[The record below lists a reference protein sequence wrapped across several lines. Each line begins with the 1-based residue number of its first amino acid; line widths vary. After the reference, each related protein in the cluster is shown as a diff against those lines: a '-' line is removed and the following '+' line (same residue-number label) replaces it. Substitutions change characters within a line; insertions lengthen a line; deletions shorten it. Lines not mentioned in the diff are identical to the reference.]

1 MLIIDKKNKDFKK
14 TLKTILGRGDSD
26 SSKFEPI
33 VREILEAVKTSGD
46 KALLSYTEKFDSVNL
61 KGKLKVT
68 DSEIKSA
75 LKEVS
80 KKDKAV
86 MEEAAMRIESFHKNQ
101 LQSSWMYLEGNGTVL
116 GQKVSPLNRVGVYV
130 PGGKASYPSTV
141 LMSAIPARVAG
152 VNEVVMATPPNKK
165 GKINPFV
172 LVAASISGVDKIFK
186 MGGAQ
191 SIGALAYG
199 TKTIPKVDKIVG
211 PGNIY
216 VATAKKLVF
225 GTVDIDMVAGPSE
238 ILIINDGSGRADWIA
253 ADLLSQAEHDELA
266 SSILI
271 TTSTK
276 MAKAVKVEVA
286 TQLKKLKRKEIA
298 SASINSYGL
307 IITVKTLNEAFKIS
321 NNIAPE
327 HLELAVDNAKDYLKK
342 VTNAGA
348 VFLGHYTPEAL
359 GDYVAGPNHTL
370 PTGGTARFSSPLGV
384 YDYIKRTSVIGYTEA
399 DLKSIAKTTERF
411 AKMEGLDGHA
421 KSVSIRTKGLK
432 K

>member
-46 KALLSYTEKFDSVNL
+46 KALLSYTEKFDGVNL

-80 KKDKAV
+80 KKDKFV
-86 MEEAAMRIESFHKNQ
+86 MEEAADRIESFHKNQ

-172 LVAASISGVDKIFK
+172 LTAASISGVDKIFK

-191 SIGALAYG
+191 AIGALAYG
-199 TKTIPKVDKIVG
+199 TKTIPQVDKIVG

-276 MAKAVKVEVA
+276 MAKAVRVEVA

>member
-1 MLIIDKKNKDFKK
+1 MKIIDKKNKDFKK
-14 TLKTILGRGDSD
+14 TLKEVLARGESD
-26 SSKFEPI
+26 SSKYEPI
-33 VREILEAVKTSGD
+33 VRDILTDVKTSGD
-46 KALLSYTEKFDSVNL
+46 KALLAYTERFDGVNL

-68 DSEIKSA
+68 ETEIKSA
-75 LKEVS
+75 LKKVS
-80 KKDKAV
+80 AKDKSV
-86 MEEAAMRIESFHKNQ
+86 METSRDRIETFHKNQ
-101 LQSSWMYLEGNGTVL
+101 LQSSWMFLEGNGTIL
-116 GQKVSPLNRVGVYV
+116 GQKVSPLNRVGIYV

-141 LMSAIPARVAG
+141 LMSAVPARVAG
-152 VNEVVMATPPNKK
+152 VNEVIMATPPNKK
-165 GKINPFV
+165 GEINPYV
-172 LVAASISGVDKIFK
+172 LTAAAISGVDKIFK

-191 SIGALAYG
+191 AVGALAYG
-199 TKTIPKVDKIVG
+199 TRAVPRVDKIVG

-271 TTSTK
+271 TTSSK
-276 MAKAVKVEVA
+276 MAKAVKKEVT
-286 TQLKKLKRKEIA
+286 TQLKKLKRQKIA
-298 SASINSYGL
+298 AVSIENYGL
-307 IITVKTLNEAFKIS
+307 IITVKTINEAIKIS
-321 NNIAPE
+321 NEIAPE
-327 HLELAVDNAKDYLKK
+327 HLELAVDNAKDLLKK

-348 VFLGHYTPEAL
+348 VFLGHFTPEAL

-384 YDYIKRTSVIGYTEA
+384 YDYIKKTSVIGYTEE
-399 DLKSIAKTTERF
+399 DLKKIGATAERF
-411 AKMEGLDGHA
+411 AKMEGLDAHA
-421 KSVSIRTKGLK
+421 KSVTIRTKGLK